1 MSGIELKPMKIHTQK
16 GKRRLWL
23 EQQRYGLEGFTPGSS
38 FKVTY
43 HTDSIE
49 IESDPE
55 GSNKVFTRVKKPSK
69 LHPTERK
76 FAIVSLHNSKL
87 KAIFGDTEDGVDTP
101 CRYEQMPGYLKIW
114 PTDVVEAL
122 YREVDSDEVLE
133 SPADNKLSSDYESY
147 RDPYVQEAA

>member
-23 EQQRYGLEGFTPGSS
+23 EEQRYGLDGFECGSN

-43 HTDSIE
+43 NADSIE

-87 KAIFGDTEDGVDTP
+87 KAIFGDTEDGVDTE
-101 CRYEQMPGYLKIW
+101 CRYEQMPGYFKIW
-114 PTDVVEAL
+114 PVFSMDRVEEFANEL
-122 YREVDSDEVLE
+122 
-133 SPADNKLSSDYESY
+133 ADGIAQQL
-147 RDPYVQEAA
+147 AA

>member
-23 EQQRYGLEGFTPGSS
+23 EQQRYGLEGFSPGSK

-43 HTDSIE
+43 HADSIE
-49 IESDPE
+49 IEADPE
-55 GSNKVFTRVKKPSK
+55 GSNKVFTRVKKASK
-69 LHPTERK
+69 LHPTERQ

-87 KAIFGDTEDGVDTP
+87 KAIFGDTADGVDTA

-114 PTDVVEAL
+114 PVNIVTEF
-122 YREVDSDEVLE
+122 
-133 SPADNKLSSDYESY
+133 ADKLAEGIEQQYQDAI
-147 RDPYVQEAA
+147 AA

>member
-1 MSGIELKPMKIHTQK
+1 MSGLELKPMKIHTQK

-23 EQQRYGLEGFTPGSS
+23 EQQRYGLDGFSPGSS

-43 HTDSIE
+43 HADSIE

-55 GSNKVFTRVKKPSK
+55 GSNKVFTRVKKASK

-87 KAIFGDTEDGVDTP
+87 KAIFGDTEDGVDTE

-114 PTDVVEAL
+114 PVEAISDKVHQA
-122 YREVDSDEVLE
+122 VDALDSSGFFNDSLE
-133 SPADNKLSSDYESY
+133 SPADNKL
-147 RDPYVQEAA
+147 AA

>member
-1 MSGIELKPMKIHTQK
+1 MSGVAIVPMKIHTQK

-23 EQQRYGLEGFTPGSS
+23 EQQRYGLDGFSPGSK

-43 HTDSIE
+43 HDDSIE

-69 LHPTERK
+69 LHPTERQ

-87 KAIFGDTEDGVDTP
+87 KAIFGDTADGVDTA

-114 PTDVVEAL
+114 PVDQVVQFAEELAEGIAQQL
-122 YREVDSDEVLE
+122 
-133 SPADNKLSSDYESY
+133 
-147 RDPYVQEAA
+147 AA

>member
-1 MSGIELKPMKIHTQK
+1 MSGLELKPMKIHTQK

-23 EQQRYGLEGFTPGSS
+23 EQQRYGLDGFKPGSS

-49 IESDPE
+49 IEADPE
-55 GSNKVFTRVKKPSK
+55 GSNKVFTRVKKASK
-69 LHPTERK
+69 LHPTERQ

-87 KAIFGDTEDGVDTP
+87 KAIFGDTEDGVDTA

-114 PTDVVEAL
+114 PVEAVAVAVEQV
-122 YREVDSDEVLE
+122 Y
-133 SPADNKLSSDYESY
+133 A
-147 RDPYVQEAA
+147 EAA

>member
-23 EQQRYGLEGFTPGSS
+23 EQQRYGLDGVKPGSK

-43 HTDSIE
+43 HADSIE

-55 GSNKVFTRVKKPSK
+55 GSNKVFTRVKKASK
-69 LHPTERK
+69 QHPEERR

-87 KAIFGDTEDGVDTP
+87 KAIFGDTADGVDTP

-114 PTDVVEAL
+114 P
-122 YREVDSDEVLE
+122 VDRVAEFANELAE
-133 SPADNKLSSDYESY
+133 GIEQQL
-147 RDPYVQEAA
+147 AA

>member
-23 EQQRYGLEGFTPGSS
+23 EELRYGLNGFDPGSK

-43 HTDSIE
+43 HDDSIE

-69 LHPTERK
+69 LHPEERR

-87 KAIFGDTEDGVDTP
+87 KAIFGDTEDGVDTA

-114 PTDVVEAL
+114 PVEAIA
-122 YREVDSDEVLE
+122 VDTVY
-133 SPADNKLSSDYESY
+133 A
-147 RDPYVQEAA
+147 EAA

>member
-1 MSGIELKPMKIHTQK
+1 MSGLALKPMKIHTQK

-23 EQQRYGLEGFTPGSS
+23 EQQRYGLDGFEPGSS

-43 HTDSIE
+43 HSDAIE

-55 GSNKVFTRVKKPSK
+55 GSNKVFTRVKKASK
-69 LHPTERK
+69 LHPNERQ

-87 KAIFGDTEDGVDTP
+87 KAIFGDTEDGVDTE

-114 PTDVVEAL
+114 PSEAVAVAVEQVCDGD
-122 YREVDSDEVLE
+122 R
-133 SPADNKLSSDYESY
+133 LSYA
-147 RDPYVQEAA
+147 EAA

>member
-1 MSGIELKPMKIHTQK
+1 MELKHMSGIELKPMKIHTQK

-23 EQQRYGLEGFTPGSS
+23 EQQRYGLDGFAPGSS

-55 GSNKVFTRVKKPSK
+55 GSNKVFTRVKKTSK
-69 LHPTERK
+69 LHPTERQ

-87 KAIFGDTEDGVDTP
+87 KAIFGDTEDGVDTE

-114 PTDVVEAL
+114 PANIVAEF
-122 YREVDSDEVLE
+122 
-133 SPADNKLSSDYESY
+133 ADKLAKGIEQQYE
-147 RDPYVQEAA
+147 DAIAA

>member
-1 MSGIELKPMKIHTQK
+1 MSGLELKPMKIHTQK

-23 EQQRYGLEGFTPGSS
+23 EQQRYGLDGFTPGSS

-43 HTDSIE
+43 HADSIE

-87 KAIFGDTEDGVDTP
+87 KAIFGDTEDGVDTE

-114 PTDVVEAL
+114 PVQAIADAVHDAVDAL
-122 YREVDSDEVLE
+122 DSSGFFNDSLE
-133 SPADNKLSSDYESY
+133 SPADNKL
-147 RDPYVQEAA
+147 AA

>member
-23 EQQRYGLEGFTPGSS
+23 EQQRYGLDGFAPGSS

-69 LHPTERK
+69 LHPTERQ

-87 KAIFGDTEDGVDTP
+87 KAIFGDSEYGFDTE

-114 PTDVVEAL
+114 PAYIVAEF
-122 YREVDSDEVLE
+122 
-133 SPADNKLSSDYESY
+133 ADKLAKGIELQYE
-147 RDPYVQEAA
+147 DAIAA

>member
-23 EQQRYGLEGFTPGSS
+23 EQQRYGLDGFKPGSK

-43 HTDSIE
+43 HADSIE

-55 GSNKVFTRVKKPSK
+55 GSNKVFTRVKKASK
-69 LHPTERK
+69 QHPEERR

-87 KAIFGDTEDGVDTP
+87 KAIFGDTTYGVDTE

-147 RDPYVQEAA
+147 RDPHVQEAA

>member
-1 MSGIELKPMKIHTQK
+1 MSGLELKPMKIHTQK

-23 EQQRYGLEGFTPGSS
+23 EQQRYGLDGFVPGSN

-43 HTDSIE
+43 HADSIE

-69 LHPTERK
+69 LHPTERQ

-87 KAIFGDTEDGVDTP
+87 KAIFGDTEDGVDTF
-101 CRYEQMPGYLKIW
+101 CRYEQKPGYLKIW
-114 PTDVVEAL
+114 PADKVEQFAEKL
-122 YREVDSDEVLE
+122 AEGIERQSKEVPVIPDYSNEETYAEV
-133 SPADNKLSSDYESY
+133 A
-147 RDPYVQEAA
+147 

>member
-23 EQQRYGLEGFTPGSS
+23 EEQRYGLDGFAPGSK

-43 HTDSIE
+43 NKDSIE

-69 LHPTERK
+69 LHPEERR

-87 KAIFGDTEDGVDTP
+87 KAIFGDTEDGVDTAW
-101 CRYEQMPGYLKIW
+101 RYEQMPGYLKIW
-114 PTDVVEAL
+114 PADLAAKIEA
-122 YREVDSDEVLE
+122 RVDEFAE
-133 SPADNKLSSDYESY
+133 SLA
-147 RDPYVQEAA
+147 QAA

>member
-1 MSGIELKPMKIHTQK
+1 MSGLELKPMKIHTQK

-23 EQQRYGLEGFTPGSS
+23 EQQRYGLDGFEPGSS

-43 HTDSIE
+43 HADSIE

-69 LHPTERK
+69 LHPTERQ

-87 KAIFGDTEDGVDTP
+87 KAIFGDTEDGVDTE

-114 PTDVVEAL
+114 P
-122 YREVDSDEVLE
+122 
-133 SPADNKLSSDYESY
+133 ADRVAEFADKLAKGIERQYE
-147 RDPYVQEAA
+147 DAIAA

>member
-1 MSGIELKPMKIHTQK
+1 MSGLALKPMKIHTQK

-23 EQQRYGLEGFTPGSS
+23 EQQRYGLDGFEPGSS

-43 HTDSIE
+43 HSDAIE

-55 GSNKVFTRVKKPSK
+55 GSNKVFTRVKKASK
-69 LHPTERK
+69 LHPNERK

-87 KAIFGDTEDGVDTP
+87 KAIFGDTEDGVDTE

-114 PTDVVEAL
+114 PVDAYAEAQKASRL
-122 YREVDSDEVLE
+122 SDDQVY
-133 SPADNKLSSDYESY
+133 AK
-147 RDPYVQEAA
+147 AA

>member
-1 MSGIELKPMKIHTQK
+1 M
-16 GKRRLWL
+16 WL
-23 EQQRYGLEGFTPGSS
+23 EQQRYGLDGFEPGSS

-43 HTDSIE
+43 HADSIE

-87 KAIFGDTEDGVDTP
+87 KAIFGDTADGVDTE

-114 PTDVVEAL
+114 PANLAAKIEA
-122 YREVDSDEVLE
+122 RVDEFAE
-133 SPADNKLSSDYESY
+133 SLA
-147 RDPYVQEAA
+147 QAA

>member
-1 MSGIELKPMKIHTQK
+1 MSGIAVVPMKIHTQK

-23 EQQRYGLEGFTPGSS
+23 EEQRYGLDGFSPGSK

-43 HTDSIE
+43 YDDSIE

-69 LHPTERK
+69 LHPEERR

-87 KAIFGDTEDGVDTP
+87 KAIFGDTEDGVDTA

-114 PTDVVEAL
+114 PADLAAKIEA
-122 YREVDSDEVLE
+122 RVDEFAE
-133 SPADNKLSSDYESY
+133 SLA
-147 RDPYVQEAA
+147 QAA

>member
-1 MSGIELKPMKIHTQK
+1 MSGIAVAPMKIHTQK

-23 EQQRYGLEGFTPGSS
+23 EEQRYGLDGFSPGSK

-43 HTDSIE
+43 NADSIE

-69 LHPTERK
+69 LHPTERR

-87 KAIFGDTEDGVDTP
+87 KAIFGDTEDGVDTE

-114 PTDVVEAL
+114 PA
-122 YREVDSDEVLE
+122 DSIAKAIDQLE
-133 SPADNKLSSDYESY
+133 SPADRVEQFAEELAEGIE
-147 RDPYVQEAA
+147 QQLAA

>member
-1 MSGIELKPMKIHTQK
+1 MSGLELKPMKIHTQK

-23 EQQRYGLEGFTPGSS
+23 EQQRYGLDGFKPGSS

-49 IESDPE
+49 IEADPE
-55 GSNKVFTRVKKPSK
+55 GSNKVFTRVKKASK
-69 LHPTERK
+69 LHPTERQ

-87 KAIFGDTEDGVDTP
+87 KAIFGDTEDGVDTA

-114 PTDVVEAL
+114 P
-122 YREVDSDEVLE
+122 VDRVAEF
-133 SPADNKLSSDYESY
+133 ANKLAEGIEQQYE
-147 RDPYVQEAA
+147 DAIAA

>member
-23 EQQRYGLEGFTPGSS
+23 EQQRYGLDGFSPGSK

-43 HTDSIE
+43 HDDSIE

-55 GSNKVFTRVKKPSK
+55 GSNKVFTRVKKASK

-87 KAIFGDTEDGVDTP
+87 KAIFGDTEDGVDTE

-114 PTDVVEAL
+114 PANLAAKIEA
-122 YREVDSDEVLE
+122 RVDEFAE
-133 SPADNKLSSDYESY
+133 SLA
-147 RDPYVQEAA
+147 QAA

>member
-43 HTDSIE
+43 HADSIE
-49 IESDPE
+49 IEADPE

-69 LHPTERK
+69 LHPTERQ

-87 KAIFGDTEDGVDTP
+87 KAIFGDTDDGVDTE

-114 PTDVVEAL
+114 PVQAIADKVHDTVDAL
-122 YREVDSDEVLE
+122 DRAGFFNDSLE
-133 SPADNKLSSDYESY
+133 SPADNKL
-147 RDPYVQEAA
+147 AA

>member
-1 MSGIELKPMKIHTQK
+1 MTGVKPVPMKIHTQK

-23 EQQRYGLEGFTPGSS
+23 EEQRYGLDGFECGSK

-43 HTDSIE
+43 NADSIE

-55 GSNKVFTRVKKPSK
+55 GSNKVFTRVKKASK
-69 LHPTERK
+69 LHPNERR

-87 KAIFGDTEDGVDTP
+87 KAIFGDTEDGVDTH

-114 PTDVVEAL
+114 PMDKVESFAEEL
-122 YREVDSDEVLE
+122 AEGIEQQL
-133 SPADNKLSSDYESY
+133 
-147 RDPYVQEAA
+147 AA